1 VTNASTDDRATKR
14 IRRTARAIG
23 SFAAAYW
30 LLAVIGGFIAELL
43 SNSAR
48 LTLEG
53 VIIGILV
60 IAAALGV
67 LVAWR
72 REGVGGALVLLC
84 GAAHSVFAYVV
95 AGHHKAFAVLVSGAP
110 FLLSGA
116 LFLVSWRRSRRS

>member
-1 VTNASTDDRATKR
+1 MTNPNTDDRTTKR
-14 IRRTARAIG
+14 VRRTARAIG
-23 SFAAAYW
+23 TFAGAYW
-30 LLAVIGGFIAELL
+30 LLAVIGSFIAEML

-53 VIIGILV
+53 VILGILV

-72 REGVGGALVLLC
+72 REGVGGTIVVVC

-95 AGHHKAFAVLVSGAP
+95 AGHHKGFAVLVSGVP
-110 FLLSGA
+110 FLVAGA
-116 LFLVSWRRSRRS
+116 LFLVSWRRSRSS